1 MNTTERTL
9 RMLETPEA
17 EKRLET
23 LYGKDPDITAY
34 QKERYGNLVR
44 RHGELFGERGEI
56 ALVSAPGRTEIGG
69 NHTDIITG
77 GCSRLR

>member
-23 LYGKDPDITAY
+23 IDGKDPDITAN
-34 QKERYGNLVR
+34 QNAMPR
-44 RHGELFGERGEI
+44 
-56 ALVSAPGRTEIGG
+56 
-69 NHTDIITG
+69 
-77 GCSRLR
+77 